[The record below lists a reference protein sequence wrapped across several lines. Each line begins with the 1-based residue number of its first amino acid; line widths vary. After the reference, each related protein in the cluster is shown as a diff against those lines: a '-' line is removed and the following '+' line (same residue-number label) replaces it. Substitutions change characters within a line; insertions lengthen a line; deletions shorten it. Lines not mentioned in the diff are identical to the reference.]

1 MKTSKFKTNAK
12 CDGCVARIA
21 DKLNEIVPREQW
33 NIDLSTTDRVLTVTA
48 DVPDEKIIA
57 VPFNDPMYNTYKAAY
72 ISIIVC
78 ICGYEALLL
87 AFCSFIAYG

>member
-1 MKTSKFKTNAK
+1 MKTSQFRTNAK

-33 NIDLSTTDRVLTVTA
+33 SIDLSTADKVLTVTA

-57 VPFNDPMYNTYKAAY
+57 QVIKPRNFESPLR
-72 ISIIVC
+72 C
-78 ICGYEALLL
+78 LG
-87 AFCSFIAYG
+87 CSVMLCNWIPLFRFLFPHDT

>member
-12 CDGCVARIA
+12 CDGCVACIA

-57 VPFNDPMYNTYKAAY
+57 VVVAAGYKA
-72 ISIIVC
+72 
-78 ICGYEALLL
+78 EKL
-87 AFCSFIAYG
+87 

>member
-21 DKLNEIVPREQW
+21 DKLNKIVPREQW

-57 VPFNDPMYNTYKAAY
+57 VVVAAGYKA
-72 ISIIVC
+72 
-78 ICGYEALLL
+78 EKL
-87 AFCSFIAYG
+87 

>member
-33 NIDLSTTDRVLTVTA
+33 NIDNGSGVDR
-48 DVPDEKIIA
+48 
-57 VPFNDPMYNTYKAAY
+57 Y
-72 ISIIVC
+72 
-78 ICGYEALLL
+78 GG
-87 AFCSFIAYG
+87 CSR

>member
-21 DKLNEIVPREQW
+21 DKLND
-33 NIDLSTTDRVLTVTA
+33 IDLSTTDRVLTVTA

-57 VPFNDPMYNTYKAAY
+57 VVVAAGYKA
-72 ISIIVC
+72 
-78 ICGYEALLL
+78 EKL
-87 AFCSFIAYG
+87 

>member
-33 NIDLSTTDRVLTVTA
+33 NFDLSTTDRVLTVTA
-48 DVPDEKIIA
+48 DVSDEKIIA
-57 VPFNDPMYNTYKAAY
+57 VVVAAGYKA
-72 ISIIVC
+72 
-78 ICGYEALLL
+78 EKL
-87 AFCSFIAYG
+87 

>member
-21 DKLNEIVPREQW
+21 DKLKEIVPREQW

-57 VPFNDPMYNTYKAAY
+57 VVVAAGYKA
-72 ISIIVC
+72 
-78 ICGYEALLL
+78 EKL
-87 AFCSFIAYG
+87 

>member
-12 CDGCVARIA
+12 FDGCVARIA

-57 VPFNDPMYNTYKAAY
+57 VVVAAGYKADK
-72 ISIIVC
+72 
-78 ICGYEALLL
+78 L
-87 AFCSFIAYG
+87 

>member
-1 MKTSKFKTNAK
+1 MKTSQFRTNAK

-33 NIDLSTTDRVLTVTA
+33 SIDLSTADKVLTVTA

-57 VPFNDPMYNTYKAAY
+57 EVKSAGYKAEKLE
-72 ISIIVC
+72 SPLC
-78 ICGYEALLL
+78 CLG
-87 AFCSFIAYG
+87 CSVMLCNWIPLFRFLFSA

>member
-12 CDGCVARIA
+12 CDCCVARIA

-57 VPFNDPMYNTYKAAY
+57 VVVAAGYKA
-72 ISIIVC
+72 
-78 ICGYEALLL
+78 EKL
-87 AFCSFIAYG
+87 

>member
-33 NIDLSTTDRVLTVTA
+33 NIDLSTTDRVLTVTT

-57 VPFNDPMYNTYKAAY
+57 VVVAAGYKA
-72 ISIIVC
+72 
-78 ICGYEALLL
+78 EKL
-87 AFCSFIAYG
+87 

>member
-1 MKTSKFKTNAK
+1 MKTSQFRTNAK

-33 NIDLSTTDRVLTVTA
+33 SIDLSTADKVLTVTT

-57 VPFNDPMYNTYKAAY
+57 EVKSAGYKA
-72 ISIIVC
+72 
-78 ICGYEALLL
+78 EKL
-87 AFCSFIAYG
+87 

>member
-48 DVPDEKIIA
+48 DVSDEKIIA
-57 VPFNDPMYNTYKAAY
+57 VVVAAGYKAENFNDSPIFGKRT
-72 ISIIVC
+72 I
-78 ICGYEALLL
+78 L
-87 AFCSFIAYG
+87 

>member
-12 CDGCVARIA
+12 CDGRVARIA

-57 VPFNDPMYNTYKAAY
+57 VVVAAGYKA
-72 ISIIVC
+72 
-78 ICGYEALLL
+78 EKL
-87 AFCSFIAYG
+87 

>member
-33 NIDLSTTDRVLTVTA
+33 NIDLSTTDRVLTVTE

-57 VPFNDPMYNTYKAAY
+57 VVVAAGYKA
-72 ISIIVC
+72 
-78 ICGYEALLL
+78 EKL
-87 AFCSFIAYG
+87 

>member
-12 CDGCVARIA
+12 CDDCVARIA

-57 VPFNDPMYNTYKAAY
+57 VVVAAGYKA
-72 ISIIVC
+72 
-78 ICGYEALLL
+78 EKL
-87 AFCSFIAYG
+87 

>member
-57 VPFNDPMYNTYKAAY
+57 VVVAAGYKAEKL
-72 ISIIVC
+72 SRFSHLRETHHPLKV
-78 ICGYEALLL
+78 
-87 AFCSFIAYG
+87 